1 VEGQLAAEKEKAQI
15 LAAHLRSLGVDP
27 DSLANSEKT
36 VITTIKLNDLTIE
49 YPNRPRMNVNGWEN

>member
-27 DSLANSEKT
+27 DSLAN
-36 VITTIKLNDLTIE
+36 
-49 YPNRPRMNVNGWEN
+49 